1 MPKLYYKNEFRGD
14 LTEAQATR
22 IKESMSQKPQP
33 QNLTINGE
41 FLKTSQIEVFK
52 DEIETEKIPDNVKF
66 KEKGIKTEREIE
78 AMRRWSVERKVEFNF
93 TRNFSVRFLLR
104 VGYTN
109 YLGEDWKKWSEEK
122 QDYDYNYWWKKFSER
137 YKSENEN
144 QYLELCEIMAEY
156 FENNPNEY
164 WCSAE
169 LYKHLLPQYT
179 AKSFNNLGLRGGG
192 EYDIPATR
200 DKTKK
205 AELKF

>member
-22 IKESMSQKPQP
+22 IKESMSQKPRP

-109 YLGEDWKKWSEEK
+109 YLGEDWKK
-122 QDYDYNYWWKKFSER
+122 
-137 YKSENEN
+137 
-144 QYLELCEIMAEY
+144 
-156 FENNPNEY
+156 
-164 WCSAE
+164 
-169 LYKHLLPQYT
+169 
-179 AKSFNNLGLRGGG
+179 
-192 EYDIPATR
+192 
-200 DKTKK
+200 
-205 AELKF
+205 